1 VGLGPPVT
9 AERRGTINRSI
20 ERVPLVVAATASADV
35 EVQRGQSWSTLQRAA
50 EFLSDSQTRQA
61 TNASSSKMRRTDGG
75 GVSSSSGSSR
85 GAAQLYSAPTN
96 DERAPVIE
104 YPHKSRDVNPPP
116 AAIIAAKQQEPE
128 QRQTAPA
135 GSFSMD
141 LGDKTAVSM
150 GKAEI
155 SWVRFGP
162 EKPRLSTQP
171 SKVGD
176 VEFGAIGHFRRGGS
190 F

>member
-9 AERRGTINRSI
+9 AERRGAFNPSI
-20 ERVPLVVAATASADV
+20 ERAPLVVAAAASADDKV
-35 EVQRGQSWSTLQRAA
+35 HREQPWSTLQRAA
-50 EFLSDSQTRQA
+50 EFLSDSQTRQP

-75 GVSSSSGSSR
+75 GVSSSGSSR

-128 QRQTAPA
+128 QRQPAPA

-176 VEFGAIGHFRRGGS
+176 VQFGAVGHFRRGGS